1 MVKRLN
7 TNKGVLTLAAA
18 IFLAMI
24 AVTRAQSGLPMSPGS
39 GGAMNS
45 ALLKL
50 FGNNTA
56 FTAHAELRVVDN
68 KAKKETALM
77 PMKFTMLDGKVRADM
92 DTTQIKSQEIPPEVI
107 AEMKKMGMD
116 NITSIQR
123 PDKKTSLLIY
133 PSLQA
138 CVETPMSKDEIAD
151 ATRNYKVEK
160 TKLGRETVE
169 GHACDKNKVV
179 LTGDQGQKVEATVWN
194 AADLKDFPVRIQMTD
209 PDNTVV
215 FTFKD
220 MKPGRPDPSQ
230 FEAPEKFTKYD
241 NVQRLMMAAMA
252 KVTNNAG
259 K

>member
-1 MVKRLN
+1 MVKLN
-7 TNKGVLTLAAA
+7 TGKGGLPLAMA
-18 IFLAMI
+18 IFLAVSAI
-24 AVTRAQSGLPMSPGS
+24 SQAQSGLPMSPGS

-56 FTAHAELRVVDN
+56 FTAQTELRVVDN

-77 PMKFTMLDGKVRADM
+77 PMKFTMLDGKVRADL
-92 DTTQIKSQEIPPEVI
+92 DTTQIKSKEVAPEVI

-116 NITSIQR
+116 SIISIQR
-123 PDKKTSLLIY
+123 LDKKTTLLIY
-133 PSLQA
+133 PSLRA
-138 CVETPMSKDEIAD
+138 CVETPMSKDEIAE
-151 ATRNYKVEK
+151 ATRAYKVEK

-194 AADLKDFPVRIQMTD
+194 ASDLKDFPVKIQMTD
-209 PDNTVV
+209 PDNTIV

-220 MKPGRPDPSQ
+220 VKPGRPDPGL

-252 KVTNNAG
+252 RVTNNAG